1 MMSIIFTL
9 IAIYFVYRL
18 FFGSDSDEESERSS
32 SNAYNSGRQSM
43 TLEDSLVFIIACT
56 MMADGAAT
64 QSELK
69 AVKSFL
75 VKNYNESDAK
85 RILLSLRDCLKA
97 VNFNQADI
105 RPACIRINQQV
116 SYQGRLAVLNM
127 LFQISI
133 ADGQISDDEAE
144 LLQQFARFTRI
155 RIVDFNHMQTYYT
168 YGYQWKESNDNRGR
182 NRQQQSNQQSTTSI
196 TKDRLWALKT
206 LGLGSDADEKGI
218 KKAYRQLALQYHP
231 DRQVNASEDE
241 MKKATEKFREI
252 QEAYSIL
259 TK

>member
-1 MMSIIFTL
+1 MHYVLFAL
-9 IAIYFVYRL
+9 AVYFIYRL
-18 FFGSDSDEESERSS
+18 IFASDSEERSPQSS
-32 SNAYNSGRQSM
+32 SNAYGSSNRQSM

-69 AVKSFL
+69 SVKSFL
-75 VKNYNESDAK
+75 IKNYDEASAK
-85 RILLSLRDCLKA
+85 RILLSLRDCLKSI
-97 VNFNQADI
+97 NFNQADI

-116 SYQGRLAVLNM
+116 SYQGRLAVLNT
-127 LFQISI
+127 LFQIAT
-133 ADGQISDDEAE
+133 ADGQISDEEAE

-182 NRQQQSNQQSTTSI
+182 HKQQQSSQQSTSSI
-196 TKDRLWALKT
+196 PKDRIWALKV
-206 LGLGSDADEKGI
+206 LGLSADAEEKSI

-231 DRQVNASEDE
+231 DRQVDASEEE
-241 MKKATEKFREI
+241 MKKSTEKFREI